1 MQIKRNVIL
10 FVVAFLHSSY
20 GQVVLAGDPLQ
31 LGPVV
36 MNKSSEQ
43 LGRGESLLSRLLQRT
58 AYRRDPTGYPSTGG
72 FNPLLVTRLLC
83 NYRSLPQIL
92 VLPNTMFYNGD
103 LIPQV

>member
-1 MQIKRNVIL
+1 MQIQRNVIL

-36 MNKSSEQ
+36 MNKLSEQ
-43 LGRGESLLSRLLQRT
+43 LGRDESLLSRLLQRT